1 MKFCL
6 LKVLFFE
13 EIGKINEWPS
23 AKSSQVI
30 FRDPINIDFFFIR
43 KIRWL
48 KSCLCKI
55 IERCMRVSF
64 ISTYFVKV
72 KRLLKRSIRISK
84 ISLVKLSSRKCAI
97 LPTMEKISH
106 NWSVIFSSNFCYKA
120 STFTRMLLLTH
131 SCVYFSSLNLQT

>member
-43 KIRWL
+43 KIRWS

-72 KRLLKRSIRISK
+72 KRLLKRSVRISK
-84 ISLVKLSSRKCAI
+84 ISFVKLSSRKCNFAYDG
-97 LPTMEKISH
+97 KNSH

-120 STFTRMLLLTH
+120 STFSRMLLFTH